1 MSKAIRTEGTQV
13 DITLDTGAIALVF
26 VAAGRTITRSDS
38 GGSFVADGF
47 VVGQPVTT
55 SSATNAG
62 PFTVSAVTATEL
74 TVAEAVVDE
83 SVSAAVL
90 ATIEIGEVKDFNQ
103 GGAAA
108 AVRQVTHL
116 KSVAVEKRKGLPDGG
131 NMSLTLNR
139 IFSDIGQQTVWAA
152 RASRKAFGF
161 QITFIDASAMAFK
174 AFVTEFGT
182 SGGVDADVQ
191 GSIQVDITGEVTVT
205 PAP

>member
-1 MSKAIRTEGTQV
+1 MSKAIRTEGTQI
-13 DITLDTGAIALVF
+13 DITLDTGDLALTF
-26 VAAGRTITRSDS
+26 AAASKTITRSDS

-47 VVGQPVTT
+47 VVGQTITTT
-55 SSATNAG
+55 SPTNAG
-62 PFTVSAVTATEL
+62 PFTVAAVTAGEL
-74 TVAEAVVDE
+74 TVAETVAE
-83 SVSAAVL
+83 ENATAAL
-90 ATIEIGEVKDFNQ
+90 QATIEIGEIKDFNQ

-116 KSVAVEKRKGLPDGG
+116 KSTAVEKRKGLPDGG

-161 QITFIDASAMAFK
+161 QVTFIDASAMAFN

-191 GSIQVDITGEVTVT
+191 GSIQVDITGEVTIT